1 MLLNFD
7 FSCSHIREN
16 TIASLKE
23 AANNGA
29 DLVEFDVQLTKD
41 LVPVIYH
48 DFVVSMATKSKT
60 DVLTDDVE
68 MIQIPLK
75 NFSFQQL
82 QKLKVKVI
90 VIICTLNCL
99 FTVIPFNVLFIKRVK
114 QKISSMPNSKIIL
127 SKNLGTF
134 LFYFSNK

>member
-7 FSCSHIREN
+7 FSSSHIREN

-23 AANNGA
+23 AANKGA

-82 QKLKVKVI
+82 QKLKVKVT
-90 VIICTLNCL
+90 VIICTLSSL
-99 FTVIPFNVLFIKRVK
+99 LIMIPFNVLF
-114 QKISSMPNSKIIL
+114 S
-127 SKNLGTF
+127 
-134 LFYFSNK
+134 Y

>member
-1 MLLNFD
+1 MNFD

-23 AANNGA
+23 AANKGA

-60 DVLTDDVE
+60 DILSDDVE
-68 MIQIPLK
+68 MIQVPLK

-82 QKLKVKVI
+82 QKLKVQIMHTK
-90 VIICTLNCL
+90 
-99 FTVIPFNVLFIKRVK
+99 LFINCNT
-114 QKISSMPNSKIIL
+114 IYC
-127 SKNLGTF
+127 
-134 LFYFSNK
+134 FYLQLKE